1 MAAWKKVLCGE
12 CRGTG
17 KIYPHKGGVETCP
30 GCEGKGEILRNIED
44 IEREEAWEAV
54 NREGEHKAKT
64 PLRIT
69 IEDCEIGGCEDVL
82 AVAENGN
89 KTSLCWGCVNWRKNK
104 AKVLG
109 CSQEAKADAGK
120 PRLSL
125 VPTQI
130 IYDIARVREYGD
142 KKYGSTDNWKTVEK
156 QRYVDAMYRHFLC
169 FVEDPLSV
177 DEESGLPHLWHL
189 ECNAAFLSEMYKSDF
204 RG

>member
-17 KIYPHKGGVETCP
+17 KIYSHADSVETCP
-30 GCEGKGEILRNIED
+30 GCDGKGEILRSIED
-44 IEREEAWEAV
+44 IEREEAMNAAEKSAD
-54 NREGEHKAKT
+54 NRLHPT
-64 PLRIT
+64 PSW
-69 IEDCEIGGCEDVL
+69 CV
-82 AVAENGN
+82 VAECNYAREPFERCQN
-89 KTSLCWGCVNWRKNK
+89 CQYSRSKLFTESQKL
-104 AKVLG
+104 
-109 CSQEAKADAGK
+109 QEAKADAGK
-120 PRLSL
+120 TRLSL

-177 DEESGLPHLWHL
+177 DEESGLPHLWHM
-189 ECNAAFLSEMYKSDF
+189 ECNAAFLSEMYKADF
-204 RG
+204 RD

>member
-12 CRGTG
+12 CQGTG
-17 KIYPHKGGVETCP
+17 KVFPHAGGVETCP
-30 GCEGKGEILRNIED
+30 GCSGKGEILRNIED
-44 IEREEAWEAV
+44 IEREEAMNAAEKSV
-54 NREGEHKAKT
+54 DNRLHPAPSWCK
-64 PLRIT
+64 
-69 IEDCEIGGCEDVL
+69 
-82 AVAENGN
+82 VAECNYAREPFESCQN
-89 KTSLCWGCVNWRKNK
+89 CQYCHPKIFAERQKL
-104 AKVLG
+104 
-109 CSQEAKADAGK
+109 QEAKADAGK

-142 KKYGSTDNWKTVEK
+142 KKYGSTDNWKTVEA

-189 ECNAAFLSEMYKSDF
+189 ECNAAFLSEMMKG
-204 RG
+204 RWQ

>member
-1 MAAWKKVLCGE
+1 MAAWKKVLCRE
-12 CRGTG
+12 CQGTG

-30 GCEGKGEILRNIED
+30 GCSGKGEILRNIED
-44 IEREEAWEAV
+44 IQEEEA
-54 NREGEHKAKT
+54 
-64 PLRIT
+64 L
-69 IEDCEIGGCEDVL
+69 
-82 AVAENGN
+82 N
-89 KTSLCWGCVNWRKNK
+89 K
-104 AKVLG
+104 
-109 CSQEAKADAGK
+109 QEAKADAGK

-130 IYDIARVREYGD
+130 IYDIARVREYGE
-142 KKYGSTDNWKTVEK
+142 KKYGSTDNWKTVEA